1 MKLVLEN
8 VNLNSNSGPNSFG
21 QKLFKYMPS
30 LGVSFSNNPGPDA
43 YLCFI
48 ESGRSTYNAPL
59 YQRLD
64 GIYFN
69 SEFDHKA
76 QNSNI
81 KRTYNLAKGV
91 IFQSQF
97 NKELTFNYFGPHNN
111 YAVIHNGAD
120 INLINSIEKIKI
132 DKYENIWS
140 CASSWRPHKR
150 LSENIR
156 YFIEHAGPNDGL
168 IIAGNVDNKFKHER
182 IHYVGELT
190 TEKLFSLY
198 KASKYFIHLAWLD
211 HCPNV
216 VVDAMACGCQ
226 IICSSSG
233 GTKEIAGETAT
244 IIQEDDWDFT
254 PLELY
259 KPPELDFTKKTKN
272 LWHANTEY
280 DMLSVSKKYYN
291 FINGVKDE

>member
-1 MKLVLEN
+1 LNLVLEN

-30 LGVSFSNNPGPDA
+30 CGVAINNTPEPDA

-48 ESGRSTYNAPL
+48 ESGRTTHNAPL
-59 YQRLD
+59 FQRLD

-69 SEFDHKA
+69 SAFDYTA

-81 KRTYNLAKGV
+81 KRTYESAAGV
-91 IFQSQF
+91 IFQSNF
-97 NKELTFNYFGPHNN
+97 NKELTFKYFGPHNN
-111 YAVIHNGAD
+111 YAIIHNGAD
-120 INLINSIEKIKI
+120 LELINSVEKIKI

-168 IIAGNVDNKFKHER
+168 IVAGKVDNKFEHER
-182 IHYVGELT
+182 VHYVGELT
-190 TEKLFSLY
+190 TEKLFGLY

-216 VVDAMACGCQ
+216 VVDAMASGCQ
-226 IICSSSG
+226 IICSSAG
-233 GTKEIAGETAT
+233 GTKEIAGKNA
-244 IIQEDDWDFT
+244 IIIEEKTWDYS
-254 PLELY
+254 PVELY
-259 KPPELDFTKKTKN
+259 NPPPMDFSHKIQNTWHKN
-272 LWHANTEY
+272 EQF
-280 DMLSVSKKYYN
+280 DMNSVCQKYYN
-291 FINGVKDE
+291 FIDGKING

>member
-1 MKLVLEN
+1 MNLVLEN

-30 LGVSFSNNPGPDA
+30 CGVAINNTPEPDA

-48 ESGRSTYNAPL
+48 ESGRTTHNAPL
-59 YQRLD
+59 FQRLD

-69 SEFDHKA
+69 SAFDYTA

-81 KRTYNLAKGV
+81 KRTYESAAGV
-91 IFQSQF
+91 IFQSNF
-97 NKELTFNYFGPHNN
+97 NKELTFKYFGPHNN
-111 YAVIHNGAD
+111 YAIIHNGAD
-120 INLINSIEKIKI
+120 LELINSVEKIKI

-168 IIAGNVDNKFKHER
+168 IVAGKVDNKFEHER
-182 IHYVGELT
+182 VHYVGELT
-190 TEKLFSLY
+190 TEKLFGLY

-216 VVDAMACGCQ
+216 VVDAMASGCQ
-226 IICSSSG
+226 IICSSAG
-233 GTKEIAGETAT
+233 GTKEIAGKNA
-244 IIQEDDWDFT
+244 IIIEEKTWDYS
-254 PLELY
+254 PVELY
-259 KPPELDFTKKTKN
+259 NPPPMDFSHKIQNTWHKN
-272 LWHANTEY
+272 EQF
-280 DMLSVSKKYYN
+280 DMNSVCQKYYN
-291 FINGVKDE
+291 FIDGKING

>member
-1 MKLVLEN
+1 MNLVLEN

-30 LGVSFSNNPGPDA
+30 CGVAINNTPEPDA

-48 ESGRSTYNAPL
+48 ESGRTTHNAPL
-59 YQRLD
+59 FQRLD

-69 SEFDHKA
+69 SAFDYTA

-81 KRTYNLAKGV
+81 KRTYESAAGV
-91 IFQSQF
+91 IFQSNF
-97 NKELTFNYFGPHNN
+97 NKELTFKYFGPHNN
-111 YAVIHNGAD
+111 YAIIHNGAD
-120 INLINSIEKIKI
+120 LELINSVEKIKI

-150 LSENIR
+150 LNENIR

-168 IIAGNVDNKFKHER
+168 IVAGKVDNKFEHER

-190 TEKLFSLY
+190 TEKLFGLY

-216 VVDAMACGCQ
+216 VVDAMASGCQ
-226 IICSSSG
+226 IICSSAG
-233 GTKEIAGETAT
+233 GTKEIAGKNA
-244 IIQEDDWDFT
+244 IIIEEKTWDYS
-254 PLELY
+254 PVELY
-259 KPPELDFTKKTKN
+259 NPPPMDFSHKIQNTWHKN
-272 LWHANTEY
+272 EQF
-280 DMLSVSKKYYN
+280 DMNSVCQKYYN
-291 FINGVKDE
+291 FIDGKING

>member
-1 MKLVLEN
+1 MNLVLEN

-30 LGVSFSNNPGPDA
+30 CGVTINNTPEPDA

-48 ESGRSTYNAPL
+48 ESGRTTHNAPL
-59 YQRLD
+59 FQRLD

-69 SEFDHKA
+69 SAFDYAA

-81 KRTYNLAKGV
+81 KRTYESAAGV
-91 IFQSQF
+91 IFQSNF
-97 NKELTFNYFGPHNN
+97 NKELTFKYFGPHNN
-111 YAVIHNGAD
+111 YAIIHNGAD
-120 INLINSIEKIKI
+120 LELINSVEKIKI

-150 LSENIR
+150 LNENIR
-156 YFIEHAGPNDGL
+156 YFIEHSGPNDGL
-168 IIAGNVDNKFKHER
+168 IVAGTVEDKQAHNRV
-182 IHYVGELT
+182 HYVGELS

-216 VVDAMACGCQ
+216 VVDAMASGCQ
-226 IICSSSG
+226 IICSSAG
-233 GTKEIAGETAT
+233 GTKEIAGKNA
-244 IIQEDDWDFT
+244 IIVEEKTWDYS
-254 PLELY
+254 PVELY
-259 KPPELDFTKKTKN
+259 NPPPMDFSLKTQNTWHKN
-272 LWHANTEY
+272 EQF
-280 DMLSVSKKYYN
+280 DMNSVCQKYYN
-291 FINGVKDE
+291 FIDGKING

>member
-1 MKLVLEN
+1 MNLVLEN

-30 LGVSFSNNPGPDA
+30 CGVTINNTPEPDA

-48 ESGRSTYNAPL
+48 ESGRTTHNAPL
-59 YQRLD
+59 FQRLD

-69 SEFDHKA
+69 SAFDYAA

-81 KRTYNLAKGV
+81 KRTYESAAGV
-91 IFQSQF
+91 IFQSNF
-97 NKELTFNYFGPHNN
+97 NKELTFKYFGPHNN
-111 YAVIHNGAD
+111 YAIIHNGAD
-120 INLINSIEKIKI
+120 LELINSVEKIKI

-150 LSENIR
+150 LNENIR

-168 IIAGNVDNKFKHER
+168 IVAGKVDNKFEHER
-182 IHYVGELT
+182 IHYVGELA
-190 TEKLFSLY
+190 TEKLFGLY

-216 VVDAMACGCQ
+216 VVDAMASGCQ
-226 IICSSSG
+226 IICSSAG
-233 GTKEIAGETAT
+233 GTKEIAGKNA
-244 IIQEDDWDFT
+244 IIIEEKTWDYS
-254 PLELY
+254 PVELY
-259 KPPELDFTKKTKN
+259 NPPPMDFSHKIQNTWHKN
-272 LWHANTEY
+272 EQF
-280 DMLSVSKKYYN
+280 DMNSVCQKYYN
-291 FINGVKDE
+291 FIDGKING

>member
-1 MKLVLEN
+1 MNLVLEN

-30 LGVSFSNNPGPDA
+30 CGVTINNTPEPDA

-48 ESGRSTYNAPL
+48 ESGRTTHNAPL
-59 YQRLD
+59 FQRLD

-69 SEFDHKA
+69 SAFDYAA

-81 KRTYNLAKGV
+81 KRTYESAAGV
-91 IFQSQF
+91 IFQSNF
-97 NKELTFNYFGPHNN
+97 NKELTFKYFGPHNN
-111 YAVIHNGAD
+111 YAIIHNGAD
-120 INLINSIEKIKI
+120 LELINSVEKIKI

-150 LSENIR
+150 LNENIR
-156 YFIEHAGPNDGL
+156 YFIEHSGPNDGL
-168 IIAGNVDNKFKHER
+168 IVAGTVEDKQAHNRV
-182 IHYVGELT
+182 HYVGELS

-216 VVDAMACGCQ
+216 VVDAMASGCQ
-226 IICSSSG
+226 IICSSAG
-233 GTKEIAGETAT
+233 GTKEIAGKNA
-244 IIQEDDWDFT
+244 IIIEEKTWDYS
-254 PLELY
+254 PVELY
-259 KPPELDFTKKTKN
+259 NPPPMDFSHKIQNTWHKN
-272 LWHANTEY
+272 EQF
-280 DMLSVSKKYYN
+280 DMNSVCQKYYN
-291 FINGVKDE
+291 FIDGKING